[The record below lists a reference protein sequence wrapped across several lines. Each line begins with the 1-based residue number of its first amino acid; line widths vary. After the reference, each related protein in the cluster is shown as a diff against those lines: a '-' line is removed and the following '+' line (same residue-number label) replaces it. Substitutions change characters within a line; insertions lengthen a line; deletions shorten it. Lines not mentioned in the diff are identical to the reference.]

1 MYVPAELERLRVEQ
15 NLSERELSRRSG
27 VSPPTVAAV
36 LAGHANLSSTV
47 WVANALGHSLAWT
60 FEDSESCQRRLL
72 LLPGT
77 LQRQLSVFRRKYT
90 NASIRSLRAPRL
102 DVRTIKS
109 IEAGNDC
116 RFESVE
122 RLGRLLN
129 LEFTLLRGVH
139 NNVLDT
145 RGNYHATAY

>member
-1 MYVPAELERLRVEQ
+1 MYIPAELERLRVEQ

-47 WVANALGHSLAWT
+47 RVANALGHSLAWT
-60 FEDSESCQRRLL
+60 FEDSETGQRRLL
-72 LLPGT
+72 FLPGT

-90 NASIRSLRAPRL
+90 NASIHSLRAPRL

-116 RFESVE
+116 RFEGIE

-139 NNVLDT
+139 NNVMDI
-145 RGNYHATAY
+145 REENHAAHH